1 MNKTNWKKVHEKILN
16 KTHQPP
22 HGWDSRDYVAS
33 QLQCPP
39 DKVSQI
45 LSPGVKAG
53 EIEVKVF
60 SVWDKNIKRVVQ
72 RTFYRENRVKTVEDD
87 LPEVNLK
94 KFDNDSGRRVY
105 CRKRRMQGVYRA
117 DGSVLWD
124 NGKVSF
130 PSKKAFKKCD
140 VKFIS

>member
-1 MNKTNWKKVHEKILN
+1 MNKTNWKRVHEKILN

-22 HGWDSRDYVAS
+22 HGWDSREYVAS
-33 QLQCPP
+33 QLQCSP
-39 DKVSQI
+39 DKVSQV
-45 LSPGVKAG
+45 LGPGIKAG

-60 SVWDKNIKRVVQ
+60 SIWDKNIKRVVQ
-72 RTFYRENRVKTVEDD
+72 RTF
-87 LPEVNLK
+87 
-94 KFDNDSGRRVY
+94 
-105 CRKRRMQGVYRA
+105 YRA